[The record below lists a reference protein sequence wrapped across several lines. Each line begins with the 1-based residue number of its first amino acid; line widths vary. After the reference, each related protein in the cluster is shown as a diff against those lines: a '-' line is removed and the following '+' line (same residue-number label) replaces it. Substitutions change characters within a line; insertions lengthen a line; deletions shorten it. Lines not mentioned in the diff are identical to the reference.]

1 MAARGRPASGTSN
14 RWVALVRSAL
24 AGHCRDPRRVAP
36 EVENEP
42 VEFAAD
48 AVPTALRLQG
58 HQGSVGR
65 VKSGESPL
73 VWLWWGFLV
82 WRDGRAVGAG

>member
-1 MAARGRPASGTSN
+1 
-14 RWVALVRSAL
+14 
-24 AGHCRDPRRVAP
+24 
-36 EVENEP
+36 
-42 VEFAAD
+42 
-48 AVPTALRLQG
+48 
-58 HQGSVGR
+58 